1 MAQKTIE
8 VQGMTCAHCKSSVEG
23 ALSALEGVSKADVNL
38 DENNVNVEYDDS
50 KVADSSMND
59 AIEDQGYD
67 VVSK

>member
-8 VQGMTCAHCKSSVEG
+8 VQGMTCGHCKSSVEG
-23 ALSALEGVSKADVNL
+23 ALSELDGVNSADVNL
-38 DENNVNVEYDDS
+38 EANNVAVEYDES
-50 KVADSSMND
+50 KVNESSMTE